1 MSDSERWTCEDVM
14 AELTARM
21 ADATEHPG
29 APTERTEL
37 SRPLAEHLEACA
49 DCRREAA
56 ELEEVWSGL
65 GELPEVEAPTEVL
78 RERVG
83 AVISA
88 YRAGLEAAG
97 EEASPWAEE
106 PRPRWPP
113 RRRDRTPGFHPALR
127 WAAASRWAVASR
139 WAAAL
144 AATVAAAAIGLAVGW
159 VAFSGREGGDVAA
172 LRTEVRS
179 LHQMVALSLLEGA
192 SASERLRGVSF
203 GASLPEPGTPVTA
216 ALVQTVGHD
225 PNVNVRLAAVDA
237 LRPVASNAHVRR
249 ALIDALAAEQS
260 PLVQVAIA
268 DLLLDT
274 DGEEARDA
282 VSSLLDDPTLHPAV
296 RGHLRERLGQRI

>member
-1 MSDSERWTCEDVM
+1 MSDTERWTCDDVM

-21 ADATEHPG
+21 ADGAEHLD
-29 APTERTEL
+29 APTGMTEL
-37 SRPLAEHLEACA
+37 PRPLAEHLEACA

-65 GELPEVEAPTEVL
+65 GALPEVEAPTEVL

-88 YRAGLEAAG
+88 YRAGLEAAD
-97 EEASPWAEE
+97 EEASPA
-106 PRPRWPP
+106 
-113 RRRDRTPGFHPALR
+113 FHPALR
-127 WAAASRWAVASR
+127 WAAASR

-159 VAFSGREGGDVAA
+159 VAASGRDGGEVAA

-237 LRPVASNAHVRR
+237 LRPVAPNAHVRR
-249 ALIDALAAEQS
+249 ALIDALGAERS

-274 DGEEARDA
+274 DGEEARSA

-296 RGHLRERLGQRI
+296 RGHLSERLGQRI